1 MMAHATQKKNP
12 KELWVSDKAFLR
24 AIEEIVFAH
33 LDDPHFDTRCAAS
46 VTGLSRMHLNRK
58 LKALTGRSTGEFI
71 RVLKLERSAVLLRH
85 KSERISNVARQ
96 VGFRS
101 LSHFSKAFRSQYGV
115 TPSQFQKGAIRT
127 PWDSSNDR

>member
-1 MMAHATQKKNP
+1 
-12 KELWVSDKAFLR
+12 LR

-58 LKALTGRSTGEFI
+58 
-71 RVLKLERSAVLLRH
+71 RSAMLLRH
-85 KSERISNVARQ
+85 KSERISNVARR

-101 LSHFSKAFRSQYGV
+101 LSHFSKAFRTKYGV